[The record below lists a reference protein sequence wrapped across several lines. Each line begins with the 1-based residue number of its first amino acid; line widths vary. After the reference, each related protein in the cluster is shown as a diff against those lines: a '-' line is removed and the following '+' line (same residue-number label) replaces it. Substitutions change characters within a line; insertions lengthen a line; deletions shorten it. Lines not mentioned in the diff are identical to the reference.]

1 MARAGTRIRHRRGG
15 RVDRAPQR
23 RDRRST
29 RQPLLGWS
37 PDHRRCGARCWRSPV
52 EARQISNVITTRVLA
67 LRRGLPALFIAVAF
81 LPAKGGAQRIDS
93 IAPWRTAERTIA
105 IDERLA
111 ADAGLRIGD
120 RVILGAEPGSA
131 AGDTVWIAAI
141 VKRRADPAEV
151 ARSDYRIRVHL
162 DHLQQLIAYGD
173 RVDRF
178 AIATVGG
185 ASTDSVLRRINA
197 MAFGIR
203 AYPSREIAVETSKTF
218 LVVSRFHRA
227 IGMITIVASA
237 TFLLCI
243 MLLKIE
249 ERRRDV
255 AAMRLMGISRAT
267 VIRTVMLESSFVALL
282 GSLFGVGLGF
292 VTAAFVNAH
301 YQSVYRTP
309 LKFAIITP
317 GT

>member
-1 MARAGTRIRHRRGG
+1 MG
-15 RVDRAPQR
+15 
-23 RDRRST
+23 
-29 RQPLLGWS
+29 
-37 PDHRRCGARCWRSPV
+37 
-52 EARQISNVITTRVLA
+52 
-67 LRRGLPALFIAVAF
+67 FIAV
-81 LPAKGGAQRIDS
+81 LPATEAAAQRIDS
-93 IAPWRTAERTIA
+93 IAPWRAAERTIA

-120 RVILGAEPGSA
+120 RVVLAAEPGSA
-131 AGDTVWIAAI
+131 TGDTARIAAI
-141 VKRRADPAEV
+141 VKRRADPSEV
-151 ARSDYRIRVHL
+151 ARSEYRIRMHL
-162 DHLQQLIAYGD
+162 DHLQHVVGYGD

-178 AIATVGG
+178 AMLTGAAAGG
-185 ASTDSVLRRINA
+185 PSADSVLRRINSV
-197 MAFGIR
+197 AFGFR

-243 MLLKIE
+243 MLLKVD

-309 LKFAIITP
+309 LRFAIITP
-317 GT
+317 STVGYSVLLSLVLGIGAGALAARRLARTAPLTLFGR